1 MMNLSVYPHECEDA
15 CYFIHQMMEDLHLL
29 IDDYGFYI
37 LKISMQR
44 SQTQGLQT
52 SIQK

>member
-1 MMNLSVYPHECEDA
+1 MMNLSVYPHEC
-15 CYFIHQMMEDLHLL
+15 DLLT
-29 IDDYGFYI
+29 DDYSFYI

-52 SIQK
+52 NIQK